1 MKSFS
6 IIGAGRLG
14 TSLGAALAGRGWRP
28 EAVVDRDL
36 AAARAGRRIIGGGA
50 ATTSLAAAAGAR
62 GTVIIAVP
70 DAAVARAA
78 SGLARAR
85 GSWPGRV
92 VFHTSGLLPAAVLAP
107 LARCGARVAS
117 LHPAQSFPQ
126 KGMPPAAFEG
136 ITWGLEGD
144 PAAVESA
151 AGMVRDLGG
160 HILLLAARDKALY
173 HAACALASNAFVAL
187 EWTAVGLL
195 GRAGIAPDA
204 AADALLPLAQGTLQN
219 VKSLGLEQALTGP
232 ILRGD
237 IATVEAH
244 LEALREDPGARQIYA
259 ALGKRIL
266 DLAAKR
272 GLPAA
277 RVRALKR
284 RLAGK

>member
-28 EAVVDRDL
+28 VTVVDRDL
-36 AAARAGRRIIGGGA
+36 GAARAGRRIIGGGT
-50 ATTSLAAAAGAR
+50 ATTSFAAAAGAR

-85 GSWPGRV
+85 GSWAGRV

-107 LARCGARVAS
+107 LARRGALVAS

-126 KGMPPAAFEG
+126 KGMPAAGFEG

-144 PAAVESA
+144 ADAVEA
-151 AGMVRDLGG
+151 AEGMVRDLGG

-195 GRAGIAPDA
+195 GRVGLAPDA
-204 AADALLPLAQGTLQN
+204 AADALLPLVQGTLQN

-232 ILRGD
+232 VLRGD
-237 IATVEAH
+237 VATVEAH
-244 LEALREDPGARQIYA
+244 LKALGDDPVARRIYA

-266 DLAAKR
+266 DLAARR
-272 GLPAA
+272 GLPAS
-277 RVRALKR
+277 RIRALKR

>member
-28 EAVVDRDL
+28 EAVIDRDL
-36 AAARAGRRIIGGGA
+36 AAARAGRRIIGGGT
-50 ATTSLAAAAGAR
+50 ATTSFAAAAAAAGR
-62 GTVIIAVP
+62 VFIAVP
-70 DAAVARAA
+70 DDAIARTAE
-78 SGLARAR
+78 GLARAR
-85 GSWPGRV
+85 GSWAGRIV
-92 VFHTSGLLPAAVLAP
+92 VHTSGLLPAAVLAP
-107 LARCGARVAS
+107 LARRGAGVAS

-126 KGMPPAAFEG
+126 KGMPAAAFEG

-144 PAAVESA
+144 AVAIEAAEAV
-151 AGMVRDLGG
+151 VRDLHGN
-160 HILLLAARDKALY
+160 ILLLAARDKALY
-173 HAACALASNAFVAL
+173 HAACALASNALAAL
-187 EWTAVGLL
+187 EWTAVGLF

-204 AADALLPLAQGTLQN
+204 AAEALLPLAQGTLQN

-237 IATVEAH
+237 LATVEAH
-244 LEALREDPGARQIYA
+244 LEALSADPGAREIYT
-259 ALGKRIL
+259 ALGKRVL
-266 DLAAKR
+266 ELAKKR

-284 RLAGK
+284 RLAGR